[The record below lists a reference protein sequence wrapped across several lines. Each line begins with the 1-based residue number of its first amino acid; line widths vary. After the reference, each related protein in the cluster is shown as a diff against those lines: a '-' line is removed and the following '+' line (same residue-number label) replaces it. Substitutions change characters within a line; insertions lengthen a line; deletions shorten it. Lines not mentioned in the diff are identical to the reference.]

1 MNKCLKIKK
10 TKFWPVFFRLC
21 FFREKKKR
29 FFPKKNKLVFFGLQP
44 YTRAI
49 KKSELRDVSSVPPGD
64 GLGAKGKATM
74 IHGDTQQAHAL
85 PCPIHHVEK
94 RSCHREGHH
103 DGKDPKNEGQ
113 RSR

>member
-1 MNKCLKIKK
+1 MLKKVQCNEQR
-10 TKFWPVFFRLC
+10 WPKATLP
-21 FFREKKKR
+21 ESAKHEES
-29 FFPKKNKLVFFGLQP
+29 PDHPQIDLEDP
-44 YTRAI
+44 TRAI
-49 KKSELRDVSSVPPGD
+49 KKSELRDESSFLPGD

-74 IHGDTQQAHAL
+74 IHGDSQQAHAL

-94 RSCHREGHH
+94 RTCHREGHH